1 MPFVITYNSL
11 LTTVSDYLE
20 RDDIVARIP
29 TFIMLAEKK
38 CSRILKAQLAQLAVT
53 DTLTI
58 NNPVVVKPQ
67 RWVET
72 ISFTIETPTGIVVLK
87 ERSRETIQTMYPVL
101 TDTATPKYYA
111 EWQENYY
118 YIGPTPDVAYNFEL
132 MMYQQPP
139 SLGDDQQTNYLTENA
154 PDLLLYSTL
163 LEAEG
168 YLKNDERLP
177 VWKAARDEII
187 EQYTGLDMRRQSDRQ
202 QNTKKGA

>member
-1 MPFVITYNSL
+1 MTFAMNYTNLI
-11 LTTVSDYLE
+11 TTVSDYLE
-20 RDDIVARIP
+20 RDDLVSKIP

-38 CSRILKAQLAQLAVT
+38 ASRILKAQLAQIAVT
-53 DTLTI
+53 DSLTL
-58 NNPVVVKPQ
+58 NSPVIVKPQ

-87 ERSRETIQTMYPVL
+87 ERSRETIQSMYPIL

-111 EWQENYY
+111 EFQENYY
-118 YIGPTPDVAYNFEL
+118 YVGPTPDFAYAFEL

-139 SLGDDQQTNYLTENA
+139 ALGEIQQTNYLTENA

-163 LEAEG
+163 LEAEA
-168 YLKNDERLP
+168 YLKNDTRIEL
-177 VWKAARDEII
+177 WKAARDEII
-187 EQYTGLDMRRQSDRQ
+187 QQYTGLDMRRQSDRQ

>member
-1 MPFVITYNSL
+1 MPFVITYDSL
-11 LTTVSDYLE
+11 LATVADYLE
-20 RDDIVARIP
+20 RDDIISKIP
-29 TFIMLAEKK
+29 IFIMLAEKK
-38 CSRILKAQLAQLAVT
+38 VSRVLKAQLAQVAVT
-53 DTLTI
+53 DALTI
-58 NNPVVVKPQ
+58 NNPMVVKPQ

-72 ISFTIETPTGIVVLK
+72 ISFTVETSDGIIVLK

-101 TDTATPKYYA
+101 TDTSTPKYYS

-118 YIGPTPDVAYNFEL
+118 YIGPTPDASYNFEL

-139 SLGDDQQTNYLTENA
+139 SLDENQQTNYLTENA

-177 VWKAARDEII
+177 VWKAARDEIL
-187 EQYTGLDMRRQSDRQ
+187 QNYGVLDTRRQSDRQ

>member
-1 MPFVITYNSL
+1 MTFSLNYTNL

-20 RDDIVARIP
+20 RDDLLEKIP
-29 TFIMLAEKK
+29 IFIMLAEKK
-38 CSRILKAQLAQLAVT
+38 CSRVLKAQLAQIAVT
-53 DTLTI
+53 SALTI
-58 NNPVVVKPQ
+58 NSPVVVKPQ

-72 ISFTIETPTGIVVLK
+72 ISFTIQTPDGIVVLK
-87 ERSRETIQTMYPVL
+87 DRARELIQSMYPVL

-111 EWQENYY
+111 EWQENYFY
-118 YIGPTPDVAYNFEL
+118 VGPTPDAAYDFEL

-139 SLGDDQQTNYLTENA
+139 ALGDTQQTNYLTDNA

-187 EQYTGLDMRRQSDRQ
+187 ETYTGLDMRRQSDRQ
-202 QNTKKGA
+202 QDRKKGA

>member
-1 MPFVITYNSL
+1 MPFVITYDSL
-11 LTTVSDYLE
+11 LTTVADYLE
-20 RDDIVARIP
+20 RDDIVTRIP
-29 TFIMLAEKK
+29 TFIMLAERKT
-38 CSRILKAQLAQLAVT
+38 SRILKAQLAQIAVT
-53 DTLTI
+53 NALTI

-72 ISFTIETPTGIVVLK
+72 ISFTIETSDGIVVLK

-101 TDTATPKYYA
+101 TDYAAPKYYA

-118 YIGPTPDVAYNFEL
+118 YIGPTPDAAYDFEL

-139 SLGDDQQTNYLTENA
+139 NLDVTQQTNYLTENA

-177 VWKAARDEII
+177 VWKAARDEILQ
-187 EQYTGLDMRRQSDRQ
+187 QYGVLDQRRQADRQ
-202 QNTKKGA
+202 QNVKKGA